1 MLWPNWWPKRSGHG
15 EIGKHKGLKILR
27 FNRLPGSS
35 PGVRTKNN
43 RLKIEC
49 LFGTPLQLSKKLFT
63 FISLIKLIWLL
74 IIVTL
79 VQLVFNLGHYP
90 VALRVLGG

>member
-1 MLWPNWWPKRSGHG
+1 MWPNLWPKRSGHG

-35 PGVRTKNN
+35 PGVRTTST

-49 LFGTPLQLSKKLFT
+49 LVITQVQSIKKLFRI
-63 FISLIKLIWLL
+63 ISLIRLFSLVL
-74 IIVTL
+74 IVTL
-79 VQLVFNLGHYP
+79 VQLVFNLGHKV
-90 VALRVLGG
+90 VA